1 MKQYPGENLRKITV
15 SNIMTAIENYDYDVR
30 DMNLLYE
37 KLKKVDGVNV
47 ELDDL
52 IFICMKIAFLEG
64 IKFERTM
71 EDFLEME
78 F

>member
-1 MKQYPGENLRKITV
+1 
-15 SNIMTAIENYDYDVR
+15 
-30 DMNLLYE
+30 MNLLYE
-37 KLKKVDGVNV
+37 KLKKIDGVNV